1 MAIFRPVRASEDT
14 INGMGYNEGYVYFA
28 KDSGKIFLDVDN
40 ERKAMGGSGVSV
52 FYAKDT
58 SVQENEATGYFSL
71 RVSAL
76 MDEAASPK
84 GEDLILNIPDGGFY
98 RVIEAGEDY
107 LICTRI
113 AVSGS
118 GSGGGSGDGGG
129 GSGGGTGAF
138 VTLTQVSSNPP
149 KMYVYGRSY
158 EVTYKAVSTVDD
170 GCNIEVKVLNSDGS
184 AAYTN
189 GFYIANNKPFTVDFG
204 LILPKGASNCTI
216 KVTATSDNV
225 SSSDY
230 KKYSQLN
237 VMELGIGENPDF
249 NPRQV
254 FSENN
259 PCSFGYVVKGTSGID
274 RLLEVYID
282 GNHFGTQKISAN
294 VADGTKQTI
303 RLDSVKQ
310 DDQGQDYI
318 AISHGAH
325 TVSAKITTEL
335 NGESIETDSLEYEL
349 AWEQTGVQ
357 DAIIWC
363 PWGYPEA
370 IVQYEDLNIDYLVYQ
385 PGVTGALE
393 VKFLNNGELIMT
405 RSLTY
410 SSAKYNTWNIID
422 YVVGN
427 NVYAIT
433 CGNAKKTFEILV
445 TEDTSRDMG
454 IITSGLVLNLDSAG
468 RSNSEYPSS
477 RSVWKSSNTTSDG
490 NVTLKN
496 FNWYNNGWLSDSDG
510 TSFLRV
516 SNGASVSI
524 PFNTLA
530 GGILTVTKNV
540 SSPLSFEFRFRVR
553 NINKYDTLIT
563 TTEDEN
569 GLPKREITGDKA
581 WGRFY
586 GAAGFCLGTQE
597 AFIASTGTI
606 ASARYREDE
615 IITVSFVIDQETETY
630 PLLYVYINGIL
641 TTVEKYD
648 KNTDSFISGVNTFE
662 INSDYCDVDI
672 YKIRIYKGNKLQPE
686 GVVQNYIADIKDVQE
701 YDANQITENDSNSI
715 PTISLTKLEQYNKNH
730 PDATTIP
737 YMIIESK
744 DHKLPY
750 VKGGKKVV
758 NITFKNPA
766 LDYAYEQGLIDGKAY
781 LNGAPSFEYT
791 QDFESTSVKGSLNV
805 QGTSSQGY
813 PRRNFKWS
821 AKQADA
827 KWKYTN
833 GPLKDQPIYEYDE
846 QASAEKGKDV
856 YKGAEYEGQTYTKY
870 RLDSEIGET
879 TFCFKADY
887 MESSGS
893 YNTGFASF
901 VKTTYDKHP
910 LQDYGLREADV
921 SKYRTTVY
929 GFPMLIFEK
938 DSTGNINFVGRY
950 NFNLDKG
957 ADSTYGFTDSHDSF
971 VKDEDGNAL
980 PFEEVAEC
988 WELTDNQG
996 SYCSFRT
1003 QGFDTS
1009 GGTTYE
1015 LIELTPETW
1024 ISDVYYIQTEFGG
1037 GSKDKYELAS
1047 GDFNEGA
1054 TYYKKNEG
1062 SLDILGYFEYRYHV
1076 DADDIDDCI
1085 DGKGDF
1091 AAMAQEDKNAYL
1103 LDKYKN
1109 LRELYEW
1116 LNSTYTDLA
1125 KSDPLPSPVKY
1136 GNITYD
1142 KDTKEYRLAKFQ
1154 NEFKDHFDLD
1164 YCTNYAIMTEF
1175 FHLYDSR
1182 GKNMMLATWGPQKE
1196 NGNYIWYP
1204 IFYDMDTQLGI
1215 NNSGVPT
1222 WDYDAE
1228 PTTNEQ
1234 FSTSNSVLWNN
1245 FYTFFLDNIKS
1256 EYDSLR
1262 KNNKLTLTQIN
1273 AYYNSYPIPN
1283 YPEYDSWKDI
1293 LADANPTARQ
1303 KEIISYARIGK
1314 KPLMIYNVDEYFK
1327 YIAPSITGYIDT
1339 KGENAKDTGV
1349 YFYALQGSRELS
1361 RYLYL
1366 RNRFNFVD
1374 SMWQGGSYS
1383 VESIKTAFQCRA
1395 NANMGA
1401 RTSDKF
1407 LLAENP
1413 DLVGTTFDQ
1422 GGATYTYTAESNA
1435 LDADYAFRG
1444 VRTFLTTYVRPFW
1457 DEKPQN
1463 AVKCD
1468 GTTSVD
1474 SELIEVIDNDG
1485 ISNLYSMRSVP
1496 NSQQQLFYIGGPEYI
1511 ADLGDFSIK
1520 YLDQFTASNLIR
1532 LESLKLGSDAI
1543 VDGVKYKNSIL
1554 ANFSFG
1560 DEAGSTTEKPLLK
1573 SVLLNGVDS
1582 VTSNF
1587 DLSGS
1592 EKLQELRALR
1602 TNFTGFTLA
1611 DGVQI
1616 KTLHLPSSITY
1627 LSLTEPT
1634 SLTKVIESPYDDPEN
1649 LVGPREGLYIEGLT
1663 DKASFGADDVTHI
1676 NTYQVV
1682 GGVLGYQ
1689 TYNLLDKLVTI
1700 KKNMIAKG
1708 KNLASGYSNSLDI
1721 KLTDVEWSP
1730 YTQVVYG
1737 EPYDFTK
1744 TYYQDNQH
1752 FGLVKYTGGQADWEF
1767 NTSNGYIYEYT
1778 ANENESMIVDLNLF
1792 DTFIETHNKYLETGD
1807 TSLNYFRDNSG
1818 TISTLPEIT
1827 GIIYINNKDAINEAE
1842 LANKYLVNFPN
1853 LKFFAKNVNQSY
1865 STRFVSL
1872 VDGEETIVETNRY
1885 DVPEDGSTV
1894 YVKYAEAVPTRFN
1907 YNFVGW
1913 SLKPDGSVLSK
1924 EEIEVLA
1931 FSDSQKEYIF
1941 YAIWIITTWEISFWN
1956 YANNGT
1962 QVWNEQLTA
1971 IGVDAGLKLY
1981 APQLVPSSPLES
1993 ALELSKRYRFIG
2005 WTIDKT
2011 KTHFEDVESAQKAA
2025 VDLTLIT
2032 SENTDRAFY
2041 AVYVLEDVHTTP
2053 LDQSYLTVVGLQ
2065 ADGTLSKTATA
2076 SATYALGDTTVEIPA
2091 GGVTLKP
2098 KDGIK
2103 LSGKITL
2110 PTEFTINGQTYP
2122 VYRVTGFDG
2131 QSATSKESNFDDL
2144 THIFW
2149 SGPDHLMAITSA
2161 STQIGAF
2168 SNLPNLEYVELPS
2181 TLQVLDNYSFAQDNM
2196 KDIKLGQ
2203 GEFDLYAA
2211 SNLKLML
2218 TSSFNGVNCKSIH
2231 IPGTVETMGD
2241 RVCAYHT
2248 SSKDTLIIGGP
2259 GDPSQ
2264 LIYAGTSTFTQNDP
2278 YYFNS
2283 VQVYYDGREESK
2295 TRLQDILMSQES
2307 AFGADVVIEYLTA

>member
-40 ERKAMGGSGVSV
+40 ERKTMGGSGVSV
-52 FYAKDT
+52 FYAKDV

-71 RVSAL
+71 KTSAL
-76 MDEAASPK
+76 MDEAAAPK
-84 GEDLILNIPDGGFY
+84 EEDLILNIPDGGFY
-98 RVIEAGEDY
+98 RVIEVSEDF

-118 GSGGGSGDGGG
+118 GSGGGSGDSGG

-149 KMYVYGRSY
+149 KMYVYNRSY
-158 EVTYKAVSTVDD
+158 EVSFKATSTVDS
-170 GCNIEVKVLNSDGS
+170 GCNIEIKVLNLDGS
-184 AAYTN
+184 SAYTDN
-189 GFYIANNKPFTVDFG
+189 RYVANNKVFTVDFG
-204 LILPKGASNCTI
+204 LILPQNASNCTI
-216 KVTATSDNV
+216 KITATSDNV
-225 SSSDY
+225 SSSDT

-237 VMELGIGENPDF
+237 VIELGIGESPDF

-254 FSENN
+254 FSEDN

-282 GNHFGTQKISAN
+282 GNRFAQQNINKN

-303 RLDSVKQ
+303 RLDSITEDGEV
-310 DDQGQDYI
+310 

-325 TVSAKITTEL
+325 TVTAKITTEL
-335 NGESIETDSLEYEL
+335 NGETVETSSLEYEL
-349 AWEQTGVQ
+349 AWEQEGVK

-363 PWGYPEA
+363 PWGYPES

-385 PGVTGALE
+385 PGVVSALE

-405 RSLTY
+405 RSITY
-410 SSAKYNTWNIID
+410 SASKYNTWNIID

-454 IITSGLVLNLDSAG
+454 VITSGLVLNLDSAG

-477 RSVWKSSNTTSDG
+477 RSVWKSANTASDG

-496 FNWYNNGWLSDSDG
+496 FNWYNNGWLSDSNG

-524 PFNTLA
+524 PFNTLS
-530 GGILTVTKNV
+530 GGILTETKDINT
-540 SSPLSFEFRFRVR
+540 PLSFEFRFRVR
-553 NINKYDTLIT
+553 NINRYDTLIT
-563 TTEDEN
+563 TKDVD
-569 GLPKREITGDKA
+569 GIPKREITGDKA

-586 GAAGFCLGTQE
+586 SAAGFCLGTQE

-615 IITVSFVIDQETETY
+615 IITVSFVIDQKTETY

-641 TTVEKYD
+641 TSVEKYD
-648 KNTDSFISGVNTFE
+648 VNTDSFISGVNNFE
-662 INSDYCDVDI
+662 ITSDYCDVDI
-672 YKIRIYKGNKLQPE
+672 FKIRVYKGNKLQPE
-686 GVVQNYIADIKDVQE
+686 NVVQNYIADIKDVQE
-701 YDANQITENDSNSI
+701 YDANQITENDENSI

-766 LDYAYEQGLIDGKAY
+766 LDYAYEQGLIDGKTY
-781 LNGAPSFEYT
+781 LQGAPSFEYT
-791 QDFESTSVKGSLNV
+791 QNFESTSAKGSLNV

-846 QASAEKGKDV
+846 EASAEKGKDV
-856 YKGAEYEGQTYTKY
+856 YKGAEYEGETYTKY
-870 RLDSEIGET
+870 RLDSVIGET
-879 TFCFKADY
+879 TFCFKADF

-929 GFPMLIFEK
+929 GFPILIFEK
-938 DSTGNINFVGRY
+938 DSVGNINFVGRY

-957 ADSTYGFTDSHDSF
+957 ADSTYGFTDSHNSF
-971 VKDEDGNAL
+971 VKNKEGIAL

-996 SYCSFRT
+996 SYCSFKT
-1003 QGFDTS
+1003 PGFDTS

-1015 LIELTPETW
+1015 LIELTAESWVP
-1024 ISDVYYIQTEFGG
+1024 DVYYIQTEFGG

-1047 GDFNEGA
+1047 GDFKEGT
-1054 TYYKKNEG
+1054 TYYKKKEG
-1062 SLDILGYFEYRYHV
+1062 TLDILGYFEYRYHV

-1091 AAMAQEDKNAYL
+1091 AIMSQEDKNTYL

-1109 LRELYEW
+1109 LREVYEW

-1125 KSDPLPSPVKY
+1125 TSEPLPSPVQY
-1136 GNITYD
+1136 GSNIY
-1142 KDTKEYRLAKFQ
+1142 KNDTKEYRLAKFQ
-1154 NEFKDHFDLD
+1154 NEFRDHFDLD
-1164 YCTNYAIMTEF
+1164 YCINYAIMTEF

-1196 NGNYIWYP
+1196 GGNYIWYP

-1228 PTTNEQ
+1228 PTTNDQ
-1234 FSTSNSVLWNN
+1234 FSTSDSVLWDN

-1273 AYYNSYPIPN
+1273 AYYNSYPIPE

-1293 LADANPTARQ
+1293 LADSNPSARQ

-1327 YIAPSITGYIDT
+1327 YIAPSITGYT
-1339 KGENAKDTGV
+1339 NTEGNKAYDTGV

-1374 SMWQGGSYS
+1374 SMWQGGTYS
-1383 VESIKTAFQCRA
+1383 VQSIKTQFQCRA

-1401 RTSDKF
+1401 RTSDRF
-1407 LLAENP
+1407 LLATDNNEA
-1413 DLVGTTFDQ
+1413 GTTLDS
-1422 GGATYTYTAESNA
+1422 GGVTYKYTAEQNA

-1457 DEKPQN
+1457 DEKPQS

-1468 GTTSVD
+1468 GVTAVD
-1474 SELIEVIDNDG
+1474 SELIETFDDNG
-1485 ISNLYSMRSVP
+1485 VSKLYSMRSVP

-1543 VDGVKYKNSIL
+1543 VDGIKYKNSIL

-1560 DEAGSTTEKPLLK
+1560 DEAGSSTEKPLLK

-1582 VTSNF
+1582 VTSNL

-1592 EKLQELRALR
+1592 EKLEELRALR
-1602 TNFTGFTLA
+1602 TNFTGFSLA

-1616 KTLHLPSSITY
+1616 KTLHLPASISF

-1634 SLTKVIESPYDDPEN
+1634 SLTKIIDSPYDDPEN
-1649 LVGPREGLYIEGLT
+1649 LIGPREGLYIEGLT
-1663 DKASFGADDVTHI
+1663 NKSTFGADDLTHI
-1676 NTYQVV
+1676 NTYQII

-1689 TYNLLDKLVTI
+1689 SYNLLDKLITI

-1708 KNLASGYSNSLDI
+1708 KNLESGYSNSLDI

-1737 EPYDFTK
+1737 EPYDPSK

-1752 FGLVKYTGGQADWEF
+1752 FGFVKYTGGQDAWEF
-1767 NTSNGYIYEYT
+1767 NTSNGYIYEYFV
-1778 ANENESMIVDLNLF
+1778 NENENMITDLSIF

-1807 TSLNYFRDNSG
+1807 STQNYFRDNSG
-1818 TISTLPEIT
+1818 VISTLPEIT
-1827 GIIYINNKDAINEAE
+1827 GIIYINNTEPIDEAQ
-1842 LANKYLVNFPN
+1842 LANRYLANFPN

-1865 STRFVSL
+1865 STRFISL
-1872 VDGEETIVETNRY
+1872 VDGEETLVEANRY
-1885 DVPEDGSTV
+1885 DVPSDGSTV
-1894 YVKYAEAVPTRFN
+1894 YVKYAEAEPTRFN

-1913 SLKPDGSVLSK
+1913 SLDPYGSVMSK
-1924 EEIEVLA
+1924 EEIESLA

-1941 YAIWIITTWEISFWN
+1941 YAIWVITTWEISFKN
-1956 YANNGT
+1956 YANSGT
-1962 QVWNEQLTA
+1962 QVWDDYITV
-1971 IGVDAGLKLY
+1971 IGVDAGQKLY
-1981 APQLVPSSPLES
+1981 APNVVPSSPLEPS
-1993 ALELSKRYRFIG
+1993 LALEKRYRFVG
-2005 WTIDKT
+2005 WTVDKT
-2011 KTHFEDVESAQKAA
+2011 KTHFEDVDSAQKAV

-2032 SENTDRAFY
+2032 SENTNRTFY
-2041 AVYVLEDVHTTP
+2041 ATYVLEDVHTTP
-2053 LDQSYLTVVGLQ
+2053 IDSSYLTVIGLQ

-2076 SATYALGDTTVEIPA
+2076 SSTYTLSNTTVTIPE

-2098 KDGIK
+2098 KDGIT
-2103 LSGKITL
+2103 LSGKVTL

-2131 QSATSKESNFDDL
+2131 QAATTKDSDFEKL

-2149 SGPDHLMAITSA
+2149 SGPEHLKAIAGA
-2161 STQIGAF
+2161 SSQVGAF
-2168 SNLPNLEYVELPS
+2168 SNLPNLEYIELPS
-2181 TLQVLDNYSFAQDNM
+2181 TLEVLDGYALAQDNI
-2196 KDIKLGQ
+2196 KDIQLGQ
-2203 GEFDLYAA
+2203 GDFDLYAA
-2211 SNLKLML
+2211 SNLRIMFKN
-2218 TSSFNGVNCKSIH
+2218 SFNGCNCSSIH
-2231 IPGTVETMGD
+2231 IPGTVEALGD
-2241 RVCAYHT
+2241 QACAFHRSY
-2248 SSKDTLIIGGP
+2248 KDTLIIGGP
-2259 GDPSQ
+2259 GDPTQ
-2264 LIYAGTSTFTQNDP
+2264 LTYASTDAFRQNDP
-2278 YYFNS
+2278 YYFSS
-2283 VQVYYDGREESK
+2283 VQVYYDGKEETK
-2295 TRLQDILMSQES
+2295 ARLESILQNQITAFS
-2307 AFGADVVIEYLTA
+2307 ADAVIEYLTA